1 MATIR
6 TICKQESE
14 VSVELPKCFMSDLSQ
29 SICSGRHSALGKWW
43 KHVKTIFE
51 GSDLESFYLQQS
63 CRQVM
68 APRKFTG
75 DADIS
80 LQSATGQWSG
90 PRKGMA
96 QWKSVCTLAP
106 HCLDIIG
113 LTFSCSLQKS
123 QLCNLSEQ
131 QECRSQRWE
140 TRATCQKNGSGMFW
154 SIWFYAPSGS
164 FAPVG
169 VILMWPF

>member
-1 MATIR
+1 MLHVRFEPKHLFRQTLSSGKNGENMWKPSLKDWTWR
-6 TICKQESE
+6 
-14 VSVELPKCFMSDLSQ
+14 VSIAILQTSHGPQIHRRC
-29 SICSGRHSALGKWW
+29 GR
-43 KHVKTIFE
+43 
-51 GSDLESFYLQQS
+51 
-63 CRQVM
+63 
-68 APRKFTG
+68 
-75 DADIS
+75 IS
-80 LQSATGQWSG
+80 LQSAIGQWSG

-154 SIWFYAPSGS
+154 SIWFSAPSGS
-164 FAPVG
+164 FAPLG
-169 VILMWPF
+169 SF